1 MTPSIL
7 HYFSRELEKLALTEQ
22 GAEKIQQNSQKSRRM
37 GYTDIKHS
45 DGFTTRHRP
54 QPVSFGEGVKRNL
67 VATGRRMM
75 NPKDMVRRVKHSVT
89 GPGVPTSHKLLAG
102 AGIAASVANAA
113 PKKDPSGEGKS
124 RIHRALEGAGG
135 ILGGTAGKGWSGGLV
150 GGTVGAGIGSLAG
163 KAIDKVRGYKKPTE
177 D

>member
-7 HYFSRELEKLALTEQ
+7 HSFSVELEKLALSEE
-22 GAEKIQQNSQKSRRM
+22 GAKKMMDAAKKTREKP
-37 GYTDIKHS
+37 
-45 DGFTTRHRP
+45 GFSPKTP
-54 QPVSFGEGVKRNL
+54 SFGEGIKRNL

-75 NPKDMVRRVKHSVT
+75 NPKGMLSRVKHSIV
-89 GPGVPTSHKLLAG
+89 GPGVPKSYKALAG
-102 AGIAASVANAA
+102 ISAAAAVAHAA

-150 GGTVGAGIGSLAG
+150 GGAVGGGIGSLAG
-163 KAIDKVRGYKKPTE
+163 KAIDKVRGYKPPE